1 MHPTSFWLQDR
12 LFYWESEKNVIRS
25 IVVAIVLVITLA
37 WPPLSSASDTRL
49 FLATD
54 DTPGNPWIM
63 GSGSAFHP
71 RSPGIEIEL
80 YRRVAA
86 RLKLQLEMVRMPWK
100 RCHTEVQQG
109 RVDGIFP
116 ASFKPER
123 MALGVYPM
131 RDGQVDPSRK
141 SRDSAYFLYVHKT
154 APLGW
159 DGKRFVNLDLMDRK
173 TIGVPLGW
181 SIASDLRRMDIDLLE
196 KPRPADLLQILN
208 RGGLAGVVCLDT
220 VTDTYIAQEP
230 NRFTEIRKTYPAVA
244 KKAYYLLLSHPFVSR
259 NPVLAERIWD
269 GIAAIKAE
277 DAFAADM
284 KRYMQ

>member
-1 MHPTSFWLQDR
+1 
-12 LFYWESEKNVIRS
+12 
-25 IVVAIVLVITLA
+25 
-37 WPPLSSASDTRL
+37 
-49 FLATD
+49 
-54 DTPGNPWIM
+54 
-63 GSGSAFHP
+63 
-71 RSPGIEIEL
+71 
-80 YRRVAA
+80 
-86 RLKLQLEMVRMPWK
+86 
-100 RCHTEVQQG
+100 
-109 RVDGIFP
+109 
-116 ASFKPER
+116 
-123 MALGVYPM
+123 MALPKPM
-131 RDGQVDPSRK
+131 T
-141 SRDSAYFLYVHKT
+141 AY
-154 APLGW
+154 A
-159 DGKRFVNLDLMDRK
+159 
-173 TIGVPLGW
+173 IGVPLGW

-269 GIAAIKAE
+269 AIAAIKAE